1 MAAATIA
8 PTVTN
13 KDPGLSLS
21 GTSKRSGGKRKSLV
35 NEKLYVPMPDE
46 GELELMR
53 QVGLVKA
60 TFWGYVK
67 EFMIDTGFNLEI
79 GGVEMM
85 DWKDNGWA
93 MQIVC
98 FHQLVFLMAFFYFV
112 YTLTLT
118 DMGRSYLSLSGTSS
132 ATSLQYYSMIFVIR
146 P

>member
-1 MAAATIA
+1 MATAPIA
-8 PTVTN
+8 PTSST

-35 NEKLYVPMPDE
+35 NEKLYVPLPDE

-85 DWKDNGWA
+85 DWKVHMYRLRA
-93 MQIVC
+93 LTP
-98 FHQLVFLMAFFYFV
+98 HSVFSYFP
-112 YTLTLT
+112 T
-118 DMGRSYLSLSGTSS
+118 
-132 ATSLQYYSMIFVIR
+132 
-146 P
+146 